1 MLRVLRELHLR
12 HTRCA
17 LTRPPCALHA
27 PPPTPPPPT
36 TFAPILPAP
45 PPTRQFVIFTSD
57 NGGTGGS
64 SNFPLRGEKHSV
76 YEGGV
81 RGAAFATGWGIKGVA
96 GVGGTTSSALMHGAD
111 WLPTLVRSVAG
122 GSTQGK
128 TLPLDGVDQWLVLTT
143 PGGHSGPALRNE
155 TIYGHEK
162 GPTNCGLRNGTWKL
176 LRAGGDKP
184 SVWDPPGYGLGNS
197 TAAATAEAA
206 AASCA
211 APNVTSGTCYPGDDL
226 SHAENVTSA
235 SACCTLCAAS
245 AKCKV
250 FLWHTD
256 NLRCFLKSGLA
267 KKGSPGNCVVGGTAP
282 APPHQPT
289 PAPPSAGLL
298 LFDLDADPF
307 EHTDVSAAHP
317 DVVGSMLARLA
328 DIDRNLHQAVPN
340 ASCPK
345 RTPATDPVVGNV
357 WMPWCV

>member
-1 MLRVLRELHLR
+1 M
-12 HTRCA
+12 
-17 LTRPPCALHA
+17 
-27 PPPTPPPPT
+27 
-36 TFAPILPAP
+36 
-45 PPTRQFVIFTSD
+45 
-57 NGGTGGS
+57 
-64 SNFPLRGEKHSV
+64 
-76 YEGGV
+76 

-197 TAAATAEAA
+197 TATATAEAA